1 MLSHMNANVIA
12 PKAHHR
18 LEHIKKM
25 SRWLKLVFLLYFA
38 VVGLVL
44 IFGHVK
50 TPIRLGDQSYGSL
63 AEVPALLTVCTALQS
78 ALFLLAAIAF
88 YRLLGLYEKGI
99 IFSAENV
106 AEIRRLGKLA
116 IFNGVVSGLIKV
128 GLTFPILPMEI
139 LFSPWFIVGCLT
151 LIIARIMDEGRKMQ
165 EEQELTV

>member
-1 MLSHMNANVIA
+1 MNANKIA
-12 PKAHHR
+12 SKANRR

-25 SRWLKLVFLLYFA
+25 SRWLKVVFLLYFA
-38 VVGLVL
+38 VVGLAL
-44 IFGHVK
+44 IFGRVQ

-63 AEVPALLTVCTALQS
+63 AEVPAWLTVCTALQS

-88 YRLLGLYEKGI
+88 YRLLGLYEKGV
-99 IFSAENV
+99 IFSADNV

-128 GLTFPILPMEI
+128 GLAFPTLPMEI